1 MKLFAHDALLPA
13 GWARDVMLEIGPDGV
28 IESLDVVLVPPED
41 AERAQGPVIP
51 GVPNVHSHAFQRAM
65 AGLTE
70 RGGPSTD
77 SFWTWRTE
85 MYRFLERIEPDDQ
98 EAIAAQLYLEML
110 KAGYTSVAEFQYL
123 HHDPIGR
130 PYANPAEM
138 ATRLVAAAE
147 AAGIGLTL
155 LPVFYAHSTFGGSPP
170 TPAQRRFVNDRESF
184 RTLIERLARPGGRV
198 LGVAPHSL
206 RAVTPDELRWL
217 VALVDERKI
226 DGPIHIHA
234 AEQRREVEECIAW
247 SGARPVEWLLDHA
260 AVDAR
265 WCVVHATHMNA
276 EETRGLAA
284 SEAVAGLC
292 PSTEADL
299 GDGVFPAVEYLAAR
313 GRLGVGGDSHVGVDP
328 FSELRLVDLTQRLT
342 REKRNLLASDG
353 ESSGLTLFR
362 AALAGGAQALRQ
374 PVGALAPG
382 HRADLIVLDASDP
395 TLAEQSPANVLD
407 AVIFG
412 PSRRPVRDV
421 MVSGRWVIGEGHHA
435 DEEAIFNRYRQTMKR
450 LLA

>member
-1 MKLFAHDALLPA
+1 MKLFAHDALLPT
-13 GWARDVMLEIGPDGV
+13 GWARDVMLEIGPDGM
-28 IESLDVVLVPPED
+28 IESLDVVLAPPED

-98 EAIAAQLYLEML
+98 EAIAAQLYLELL
-110 KAGYTSVAEFQYL
+110 KAGYTCVAEFQYL

-138 ATRLVAAAE
+138 ATRIIAAGQ

-155 LPVFYAHSTFGGSPP
+155 LPVFYAHSTFGGAPP
-170 TPAQRRFVNDRESF
+170 TPSQRRFISDRESF
-184 RTLIERLARPGGRV
+184 RALIERLRHGGRV

-217 VALVDERKI
+217 VSLVDERKI
-226 DGPIHIHA
+226 AGPIHIHA

-260 AVDAR
+260 ALDAR

-299 GDGVFPAVEYLAAR
+299 GDGVFPAVDYLAAR

-328 FSELRLVDLTQRLT
+328 FAELRLVDLTQRLT

-362 AALAGGAQALRQ
+362 AALAGGAQALGQ

-382 HRADLIVLDASDP
+382 HHADLIVLDASDP
-395 TLAEQSPANVLD
+395 VLAEQSPANLLD

>member
-1 MKLFAHDALLPA
+1 MKLFAHDALLPT
-13 GWARDVMLEIGPDGV
+13 GWARDVMLEIGPDGM
-28 IESLDVVLVPPED
+28 IESLDVVLAPPED
-41 AERAQGPVIP
+41 AERAQGPVTP

-98 EAIAAQLYLEML
+98 EAIAAQLYLELL
-110 KAGYTSVAEFQYL
+110 KAGYTCVAEFQYL

-138 ATRLVAAAE
+138 ATRIIAAGQ

-155 LPVFYAHSTFGGSPP
+155 LPVFYAHSTFGGFPP
-170 TPAQRRFVNDRESF
+170 TPAQRRFISDRESF
-184 RTLIERLARPGGRV
+184 RALIERLRHGGRV

-217 VALVDERKI
+217 VSLVDERKI
-226 DGPIHIHA
+226 AGPIHIHA

-260 AVDAR
+260 ALDAR

-299 GDGVFPAVEYLAAR
+299 GDGVFPAVDYLAAR

-328 FSELRLVDLTQRLT
+328 FAELRLVDLTQRLT

-362 AALAGGAQALRQ
+362 AALAGGAQALGQ

-382 HRADLIVLDASDP
+382 HHADLIVLDASDP
-395 TLAEQSPANVLD
+395 VLAEQSPANLLD